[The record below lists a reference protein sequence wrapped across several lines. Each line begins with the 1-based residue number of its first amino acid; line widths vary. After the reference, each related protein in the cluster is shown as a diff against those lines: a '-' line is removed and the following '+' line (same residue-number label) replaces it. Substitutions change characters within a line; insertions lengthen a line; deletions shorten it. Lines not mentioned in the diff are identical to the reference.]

1 VGSAP
6 DLSALLQVDHV
17 LDVVKGF
24 RRKILGGRL
33 TFLGSIFCYREP
45 IPYEK
50 GVWGMMA
57 SKQSNVTA
65 DCVLGLDDE
74 WFFSKCWSIF
84 PLSFSTV
91 LTSLFSK
98 KSAIECI
105 TLVNDNNVIF
115 WWIILRFNEVM
126 ITTSKPF
133 FDKKS

>member
-1 VGSAP
+1 
-6 DLSALLQVDHV
+6 
-17 LDVVKGF
+17 
-24 RRKILGGRL
+24 
-33 TFLGSIFCYREP
+33 
-45 IPYEK
+45 
-50 GVWGMMA
+50 
-57 SKQSNVTA
+57 
-65 DCVLGLDDE
+65 
-74 WFFSKCWSIF
+74 
-84 PLSFSTV
+84 